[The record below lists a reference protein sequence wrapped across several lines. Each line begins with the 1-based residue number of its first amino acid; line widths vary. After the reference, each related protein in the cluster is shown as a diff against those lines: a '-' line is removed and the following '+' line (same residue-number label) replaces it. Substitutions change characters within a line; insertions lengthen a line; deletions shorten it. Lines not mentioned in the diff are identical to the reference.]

1 METTNDNLIDK
12 QLYISM
18 QQGNKKAFDTLF
30 IKYYAM
36 LCAFA
41 RSFVSLEDA
50 EEVVQDTML
59 QIWENRKT
67 NHIDSSVHHY
77 LFKAV
82 KNKCYTLMTRN
93 SLRFQIE
100 NILTPDIQ
108 ELFEDPDFYI
118 IEELTQKI
126 EKAILNL
133 PESYRVA
140 FEMHRFQNK
149 TYQEIAERIK
159 HIFQNGRLQNST
171 GTKTITERIKR
182 LLTLTPILFCP

>member
-82 KNKCYTLMTRN
+82 KNKCYT
-93 SLRFQIE
+93 F
-100 NILTPDIQ
+100 
-108 ELFEDPDFYI
+108 I
-118 IEELTQKI
+118 IRKSKFPPNPERSVQFSGKRTKRSVQKI
-126 EKAILNL
+126 GCTQHL
-133 PESYRVA
+133 
-140 FEMHRFQNK
+140 
-149 TYQEIAERIK
+149 
-159 HIFQNGRLQNST
+159 
-171 GTKTITERIKR
+171 
-182 LLTLTPILFCP
+182 

>member
-67 NHIDSSVHHY
+67 NHIDSSSLFVQGSKKQMLY
-77 LFKAV
+77 LNDQKFSSIPNRK
-82 KNKCYTLMTRN
+82 YTH
-93 SLRFQIE
+93 SG
-100 NILTPDIQ
+100 
-108 ELFEDPDFYI
+108 
-118 IEELTQKI
+118 
-126 EKAILNL
+126 
-133 PESYRVA
+133 
-140 FEMHRFQNK
+140 H
-149 TYQEIAERIK
+149 
-159 HIFQNGRLQNST
+159 T
-171 GTKTITERIKR
+171 GTIRR
-182 LLTLTPILFCP
+182 S

>member
-18 QQGNKKAFDTLF
+18 QQGNKKAFDILF

-77 LFKAV
+77 LFKKAPFP
-82 KNKCYTLMTRN
+82 KQDLPGNCR
-93 SLRFQIE
+93 RIE
-100 NILTPDIQ
+100 
-108 ELFEDPDFYI
+108 
-118 IEELTQKI
+118 
-126 EKAILNL
+126 
-133 PESYRVA
+133 
-140 FEMHRFQNK
+140 
-149 TYQEIAERIK
+149 

-171 GTKTITERIKR
+171 STKAITEGIKR
-182 LLTLTPILFCP
+182 LFALTSILFGS

>member
-82 KNKCYTLMTRN
+82 KNKMLYLNDQKFSSIPNRKYTHSR
-93 SLRFQIE
+93 
-100 NILTPDIQ
+100 
-108 ELFEDPDFYI
+108 
-118 IEELTQKI
+118 
-126 EKAILNL
+126 
-133 PESYRVA
+133 
-140 FEMHRFQNK
+140 H
-149 TYQEIAERIK
+149 
-159 HIFQNGRLQNST
+159 T
-171 GTKTITERIKR
+171 GTIRR
-182 LLTLTPILFCP
+182 S

>member
-41 RSFVSLEDA
+41 RSFVSLE
-50 EEVVQDTML
+50 DTML

-118 IEELTQKI
+118 IDELTQKI

-133 PESYRVA
+133 PESYRIA

-149 TYQEIAERIK
+149 TYQEIAEELNISSKTVDYRIQQALK
-159 HIFQNGRLQNST
+159 QLRKEL
-171 GTKTITERIKR
+171 KDYLP
-182 LLTLTPILFCP
+182 LLLFFFAPK

>member
-67 NHIDSSVHHY
+67 NHRFFCSSLFVQGSKKQMLY
-77 LFKAV
+77 LNDQKFSSIPNRK
-82 KNKCYTLMTRN
+82 YTH
-93 SLRFQIE
+93 SG
-100 NILTPDIQ
+100 
-108 ELFEDPDFYI
+108 
-118 IEELTQKI
+118 
-126 EKAILNL
+126 
-133 PESYRVA
+133 
-140 FEMHRFQNK
+140 H
-149 TYQEIAERIK
+149 
-159 HIFQNGRLQNST
+159 T
-171 GTKTITERIKR
+171 GTIRR
-182 LLTLTPILFCP
+182 S

>member
-59 QIWENRKT
+59 QIWENRFFC
-67 NHIDSSVHHY
+67 SSLFVQGSKKQMLY
-77 LFKAV
+77 LNDQKFSSIPNRK
-82 KNKCYTLMTRN
+82 YTH
-93 SLRFQIE
+93 SG
-100 NILTPDIQ
+100 
-108 ELFEDPDFYI
+108 
-118 IEELTQKI
+118 
-126 EKAILNL
+126 
-133 PESYRVA
+133 
-140 FEMHRFQNK
+140 H
-149 TYQEIAERIK
+149 
-159 HIFQNGRLQNST
+159 T
-171 GTKTITERIKR
+171 GTIRR
-182 LLTLTPILFCP
+182 S